1 MKDRFL
7 REIDY
12 IRISVTDR
20 CNFRCRYCMPVQ
32 GVAYVAH
39 EQILRFEEI
48 LRIGRMLPRLGI
60 KHIKI
65 TGGEPLVRKG
75 VCSLIKDLK
84 ALKGIEQVTLTTNG
98 YLLERFAE
106 DLKEASI
113 DAVNVSVDTVD
124 RENFAKIC
132 RKDGLAEVL
141 RSIDKAQA
149 LGIDLKVNTVVSGN
163 SSMAELL
170 DVLNFF
176 SGKGITVRFIELMPV
191 GIAEQARVSNADLF
205 KLIKLQYPDITKDDF
220 RSNGPA
226 RYYQFGDGKRVGFIS
241 AVHDMF
247 CSSCNRVRLTAEG
260 VIKPCLASTLS
271 YNIKRLLRSGAGD
284 AELER
289 ALKQAV
295 FHKPV
300 SHHFSNRRKTE
311 TRVMNTIGG

>member
-20 CNFRCRYCMPVQ
+20 CNFRCRYCMPAQ
-32 GVAYVAH
+32 GVGFIPH
-39 EQILRFEEI
+39 DQILRFEEI
-48 LRIGRMLPRLGI
+48 IRIGRMLPRLGI

-241 AVHDMF
+241 AVHDVF

-300 SHHFSNRRKTE
+300 SHHFNNKQKKE
-311 TRVMNTIGG
+311 TRAMNTIGG

>member
-32 GVAYVAH
+32 GVGFIPH
-39 EQILRFEEI
+39 DQILRFEEI
-48 LRIGRMLPRLGI
+48 IRIGRLLPRIGI

-75 VCSLIKDLK
+75 ICSLIKDLK
-84 ALKGIEQVTLTTNG
+84 ALEGIEQVTLTTNG
-98 YLLERFAE
+98 YLLEQAAE
-106 DLKEASI
+106 KLKAAGI
-113 DAVNVSVDTVD
+113 DAVNVSVDTVN
-124 RENFAKIC
+124 RENFTKIC
-132 RKDGLAEVL
+132 RKDGLTEVL
-141 RSIDKAQA
+141 RGIDTVQE
-149 LGIDLKVNTVVSGN
+149 LGIALKVNTVVSGN
-163 SSMAELL
+163 STLAELL
-170 DVLNFF
+170 DVLDFF
-176 SGKGITVRFIELMPV
+176 SGKGITVRFIELMPI
-191 GIAEQARVSNADLF
+191 GIAERTRVTNADLF
-205 KLIKLQYPDITKDDF
+205 NLIKRHHPDITKDDF

-300 SHHFSNRRKTE
+300 SHHFNNRWKTE

>member
-300 SHHFSNRRKTE
+300 SHHFNNRRKTE

>member
-20 CNFRCRYCMPVQ
+20 CNFRCRYCMPFQ

-39 EQILRFEEI
+39 DQILRFEEI

-65 TGGEPLVRKG
+65 TGGEPLVRKDI
-75 VCSLIKDLK
+75 CSLIKDLK
-84 ALKGIEQVTLTTNG
+84 ALEGIEQVTLTTNG

-106 DLKEASI
+106 DLKEAGI
-113 DAVNVSVDTVD
+113 DAVNVSVDTVN

-132 RKDGLAEVL
+132 RKDGLPEVL
-141 RSIDKAQA
+141 RGIDKAQA

-163 SSMAELL
+163 SSMTELL

-176 SGKGITVRFIELMPV
+176 SNKGITVRFIELMPV

-205 KLIKLQYPDITKDDF
+205 KLIKLHYPDITKDDF

-241 AVHDMF
+241 AVHDVF

-260 VIKPCLASTLS
+260 VIKPCLASALS
-271 YNIKRLLRSGAGD
+271 YNIKHVLRSGAGD

-300 SHHFSNRRKTE
+300 SHHFNNRRKTE

>member
-12 IRISVTDR
+12 IRISVTDQ

-271 YNIKRLLRSGAGD
+271 YNIKRLLRSGVGD

-300 SHHFSNRRKTE
+300 SHHFNNRRKTE
-311 TRVMNTIGG
+311 TCVMSTIGG